1 MITLLK
7 NGRIYDPAQ
16 QKDGVVEDIYIR
28 DGRIISKPAPNE
40 KITQTYDLR
49 GKVVMAGAIDMHS
62 HIGGGKMNI
71 ARMMLPEYQSQH
83 QSQHQRQY
91 QQKQLEEIKNSS
103 DPEVH
108 ICTPHCS
115 HHATPSATDTGFRYI
130 EMGYTAAF
138 EPAMLPIN
146 ARQTHLEMGD
156 TPMIDKGGY
165 AMLGNDDYFLRL
177 LANKADQK
185 AINDYVAWILHA
197 TQAIGIKVVNPGG
210 INAFKFNQ
218 RQQNLDENNAHYQVT
233 PRDILH
239 SLSRAVH
246 DLGIAKPLHVHC
258 NNLGVAGNFATT
270 LDTMT
275 ASSGLPMHL
284 THIQFHSYGTEGD
297 KKFSSA
303 AAQIAEALNKNKH
316 ITADVGQILFGQ
328 TVTASGDSMMQ
339 HLNANHANPKK
350 SVIMD
355 IECDAG
361 CGVVPFK
368 YRDQNYVNALQW
380 AIGLEL
386 FLSVEDPWRIFLTT
400 DHPNGA
406 PFTSYPH
413 LIRLLMDKSFRNE
426 AFAKLNLDAQAMSN
440 LNAITREYSLYE
452 IATMTRAGAAKLIG
466 LNDRGHLGVGA
477 AADITVYTDQADRE
491 AMFSKPDFVFK
502 NGELVVKHGQV
513 VKVVWGATHTTK
525 PAFDASV
532 EKDLKQYFD
541 RYQTIQLD
549 NFKISQD
556 EIESD
561 GRSKIISHQIN
572 KKG

>member
-7 NGRIYDPAQ
+7 NCRVVDPAH
-16 QKDGVVEDIYIR
+16 QKDGVIEDIFIS
-28 DGRIISKPAPNE
+28 DGKIIAKPSADA
-40 KITQTYDLR
+40 KINKTYDLKH
-49 GKVVMAGAIDMHS
+49 KVVMSGAIDMHS
-62 HIGGGKMNI
+62 HIGGGKVNI
-71 ARMMLPEYQSQH
+71 ARMLLPEF
-83 QSQHQRQY
+83 RQY
-91 QQKQLEEIKNSS
+91 SE
-103 DPEVH
+103 PEAH

-115 HHATPSATDTGFRYI
+115 HHATPTTTETGFRYI

-138 EPAMLPIN
+138 EPAMMPIN

-165 AMLGNDDYFLRL
+165 AMLGNDDYFLRML
-177 LANKADQK
+177 TAKQDQK

-210 INAFKFNQ
+210 ISDFKFNK
-218 RQQNLDENNAHYQVT
+218 RKLDLDENHSYYNVT
-233 PRDILH
+233 PRAILK
-239 SLSRAVH
+239 SLSRAVYE
-246 DLGIAKPLHVHC
+246 LGIAKPLHVHC
-258 NNLGVAGNFATT
+258 NNLGVAGNFETT
-270 LDTMT
+270 LNTMG
-275 ASSGLPMHL
+275 ASEGMPMHL

-303 AAQIAEALNKNKH
+303 AAIISEALNKNKH

-328 TVTASGDSMMQ
+328 TVTASGDNMIQ
-339 HLNANHANPKK
+339 HINAKHAHPKK

-386 FLSVEDPWRIFLTT
+386 FLTVEDPWRIFLTT

-406 PFTSYPH
+406 PFTCYPH
-413 LIRLLMDKSFRNE
+413 LIRLLMDKTFRNE
-426 AFAKLNLDAQAMSN
+426 AFAKLSLDAQAMSN
-440 LNAITREYSLYE
+440 LSSIDREYSIYE

-466 LNDRGHLGVGA
+466 LDDRGHLGVGA
-477 AADITVYTDQADRE
+477 AADITVYTEQTDKE

-502 NGELVVKHGQV
+502 DGELVVTDGKV
-513 VKVVWGATHTTK
+513 VKVVWGNTHTAK
-525 PAFDASV
+525 PSFDLSV
-532 EKDLKQYFD
+532 EKGLKEYFD
-541 RYQTIQLD
+541 KYHTIQLD
-549 NFKISQD
+549 NFKISDD
-556 EIESD
+556 EID
-561 GRSKIISHQIN
+561 GKIITQ
-572 KKG
+572 KGKARAT

>member
-1 MITLLK
+1 MITRIK
-7 NGRIYDPAQ
+7 NGKLYDPAHN
-16 QKDGVVEDIYIR
+16 KNGVVEDIYIR
-28 DGRIISKPAPNE
+28 DAQIIVKPDFAE
-40 KITQTYDLR
+40 KINQTIDLT
-49 GKVVMAGAIDMHS
+49 GKIVMAGAIDMHS
-62 HIGGGKMNI
+62 HIGGGKVNI
-71 ARMMLPEYQSQH
+71 ARMMLPEFRSELRNYT
-83 QSQHQRQY
+83 
-91 QQKQLEEIKNSS
+91 E
-103 DPEVH
+103 PEAH
-108 ICTPHCS
+108 ICTPNCA
-115 HHATPSATDTGFRYI
+115 HHATPTTTETGFRYI

-138 EPAMLPIN
+138 EPAIMPIN
-146 ARQTHLEMGD
+146 ARQAHLEMGD

-177 LANKADQK
+177 LAGGAEQK
-185 AINDYVAWILHA
+185 IINNYVAWTLHA

-210 INAFKFNQ
+210 ISAFKFNQ
-218 RQQNLDENNAHYQVT
+218 RKLDLDENNVHYQVT
-233 PRDILH
+233 PRDILK
-239 SLSRAVH
+239 SLSTAVSQ
-246 DLGIAKPLHVHC
+246 LGIAKPLHVHC
-258 NNLGVAGNFATT
+258 NNLGAAGNFQTT
-270 LDTMT
+270 LDTMG
-275 ASSGLPMHL
+275 ASEGVPMHL

-339 HLNANHANPKK
+339 HLNTRHANPKK

-440 LNAITREYSLYE
+440 LTSLNREYSLYE
-452 IATMTRAGAAKLIG
+452 IAIMTRAGAAKLIG
-466 LNDRGHLGVGA
+466 LNNCGHLGIGA
-477 AADITVYTDQADRE
+477 QADITVYTDQPNRE
-491 AMFSKPDFVFK
+491 AMFAKPDYVFK
-502 NGELVVKHGQV
+502 NGELVVKDGKV
-513 VKVVWGATHTTK
+513 VKVVWGATHVTK
-525 PAFDASV
+525 PAFDIGV
-532 EKDLKQYFD
+532 EKGLSDYFEK
-541 RYQTIQLD
+541 YHTIQCD
-549 NFKISQD
+549 NFKILD
-556 EIESD
+556 NEITED
-561 GRSKIISHQIN
+561 GRGSLVTHESKTRAN
-572 KKG
+572 

>member
-7 NGRIYDPAQ
+7 NGKVYDPAHH
-16 QKDGVVEDIYIR
+16 KNGVTEDIYIR
-28 DGRIISKPAPNE
+28 DGRIVSKPAPTE
-40 KITQTYDLR
+40 KIDQTFDLS
-49 GKVVMAGAIDMHS
+49 GKIIMSGAIDMHS

-71 ARMMLPEYQSQH
+71 ARMMLPEYQ
-83 QSQHQRQY
+83 
-91 QQKQLEEIKNSS
+91 QKQLQEIKNSS
-103 DPEVH
+103 DPEQH

-138 EPAMLPIN
+138 EPAILPIN
-146 ARQTHLEMGD
+146 ARQAHLEMGD

-177 LANKADQK
+177 LAAKADQK
-185 AINDYVAWILHA
+185 VINDYVAWTLHA
-197 TQAIGIKVVNPGG
+197 TQSIGIKVVNPGG

-218 RQQNLDENNAHYQVT
+218 RRLNLDENNVHYQVS
-233 PRDILH
+233 PREILQ

-246 DLGIAKPLHVHC
+246 ELGIAKPLHVHC
-258 NNLGVAGNFATT
+258 NNLGTAGNFATT
-270 LDTMT
+270 LDTMS

-303 AAQIAEALNKNKH
+303 AAQIAEALNKNKY
-316 ITADVGQILFGQ
+316 ITTDVGQILFGQ

-413 LIRLLMDKSFRNE
+413 LIRLLMDKSFRND

-440 LNAITREYSLYE
+440 LTSLDREYSLYE
-452 IATMTRAGAAKLIG
+452 IAIMTRAGAAKLIG

-477 AADITVYTDQADRE
+477 AADITVYTDQPDRE
-491 AMFSKPDFVFK
+491 AMFAKPDYVFK
-502 NGELVVKHGQV
+502 NGELVVKNGQV
-513 VKVVWGATHTTK
+513 VKVVWGVTHTAK
-525 PAFDASV
+525 PAFDIGV
-532 EKDLKQYFD
+532 EKDLKNYFD

-549 NFKISQD
+549 NFKISND
-556 EIESD
+556 EISDD
-561 GRSKIISHQIN
+561 GRGQVVTHQKN
-572 KKG
+572 KG

>member
-7 NGRIYDPAQ
+7 NGKLYDPAHG
-16 QKDGVVEDIYIR
+16 KDGVVQDIYIR
-28 DGRIISKPAPNE
+28 DGRIIATPSSTE
-40 KITQTYDLR
+40 KIHQTIDLA

-62 HIGGGKMNI
+62 HIGGGKVNI
-71 ARMMLPEYQSQH
+71 ARMMLPEYQATKH
-83 QSQHQRQY
+83 
-91 QQKQLEEIKNSS
+91 LTE
-103 DPEVH
+103 PEAH
-108 ICTPHCS
+108 ICSPSCS
-115 HHATPSATDTGFRYI
+115 HNATPSTTDTGMRYI

-138 EPAMLPIN
+138 EPAILAIN
-146 ARQTHLEMGD
+146 ARQAHLEMGD

-177 LANKADQK
+177 LANNADQK
-185 AINDYVAWILHA
+185 AINDYVAWTLHA
-197 TQAIGIKVVNPGG
+197 TQTIGIKVVNPGG

-218 RQQNLDENNAHYQVT
+218 RRLNLDEHNTHYQIT
-233 PRDILH
+233 PRQILQ

-246 DLGIAKPLHVHC
+246 ELGIAKPLHVHC
-258 NNLGVAGNFATT
+258 NNLGAAGNFQTT
-270 LDTMT
+270 LDTMG
-275 ASSGLPMHL
+275 ASDGVPMHL

-303 AAQIAEALNKNKH
+303 AAQIAEALNKHKH

-328 TVTASGDSMMQ
+328 TVTASGDNMMQ
-339 HLNANHANPKK
+339 HLNAKHANPKK

-380 AIGLEL
+380 AIGLEI

-413 LIRLLMDKSFRNE
+413 LIRLLMDKSFRND

-440 LNAITREYSLYE
+440 LTSLTREYSLYE
-452 IATMTRAGAAKLIG
+452 IAIMTRAGASQLIG

-491 AMFSKPDFVFK
+491 AMFAKPDYVFK
-502 NGELVVKHGQV
+502 DGELVVKDGKV
-513 VKVVWGATHTTK
+513 VKVVWGKTHTAK
-525 PAFDASV
+525 PSFDVGV
-532 EKDLKQYFD
+532 EKGLKEYFD
-541 RYQTIQLD
+541 RYHTMQLD
-549 NFKISQD
+549 NFKISND
-556 EIESD
+556 EMAAD
-561 GRSKIISHQIN
+561 GRNAVIN
-572 KKG
+572 HAPSR